1 MDVNPNS
8 IKRHNDAGLRCL
20 LINPFFP
27 LLLLL
32 LLLLL
37 LVVLVLVLVLRW
49 VYKLCGRNAERRN
62 KRHCV

>member
-1 MDVNPNS
+1 M
-8 IKRHNDAGLRCL
+8 